1 MEEIKIKK
9 KLDRTIIE
17 HPIGK
22 NEQMSVMELDIVQK
36 NEISALLPVS
46 IVRSLFG
53 KKLRFDVC
61 NCIELKSYLKQKIS
75 LDEFVSLVLEIVHVV
90 ERCES
95 YGIRISNLELST
107 NLIFYDLTE
116 KKVRMLYWP
125 LISLSEYYDVE
136 EFFKALGEDYVC
148 APNSANARGK
158 AEYFNLFETRKS
170 FNLVR
175 FEKGVEQ
182 LRKKKF
188 IEEKE
193 IKEIVV
199 DEYPV
204 GRVRMD
210 GGIGYGNIYGNDMD
224 DPSDGTL
231 VMNCPIL
238 LRLSGN
244 QRIEL
249 SKFPFVIGKSNTCDY
264 SVTDNAFV
272 SRKHATITERGGK
285 CMITDN
291 YSRNG
296 VKING
301 QQIEVDTEIA
311 LAEGDQIE
319 LGSEKFIYVAFQGR

>member
-17 HPIGK
+17 HSIGK
-22 NEQMSVMELDIVQK
+22 NEQMSIMELDIIQK

-46 IVRSLFG
+46 IVRSLLG
-53 KKLRFDVC
+53 RKLRFDIC

-148 APNSANARGK
+148 APNSVNARGK
-158 AEYFNLFETRKS
+158 AEYFNLFETRKT

-175 FEKGVEQ
+175 FEKEVEQ

-188 IEEKE
+188 VEEKE
-193 IKEIVV
+193 IVV
-199 DEYPV
+199 EEYPIHR
-204 GRVRMD
+204 GRVDGPMD
-210 GGIGYGNIYGNDMD
+210 GPGTSLFDLD
-224 DPSDGTL
+224 DPGDGTL

-238 LRLSGN
+238 LRLNGN

-249 SKFPFVIGKSNTCDY
+249 SKFPFVIGKSSACDY

-272 SRKHATITERGGK
+272 SKKHATITEHSGR

-291 YSRNG
+291 HSTNG
-296 VKING
+296 VRING

-311 LAEGDQIE
+311 LSEGDQIE
-319 LGSEKFIYVAFQGR
+319 LGSEKFMYVAFQGR